1 MKFSFL
7 LFTFLQ
13 AKPYN
18 KPNYAKPFS
27 FYVEKAGIPCRSPAG
42 TNTGRLYFICF
53 PAPDRYGRTKICNTD
68 TLMIRRKSM

>member
-13 AKPYN
+13 ARPYN

-42 TNTGRLYFICF
+42 TNTGRLYLYVFRHQI
-53 PAPDRYGRTKICNTD
+53 DMGGQRYAIRT
-68 TLMIRRKSM
+68 L